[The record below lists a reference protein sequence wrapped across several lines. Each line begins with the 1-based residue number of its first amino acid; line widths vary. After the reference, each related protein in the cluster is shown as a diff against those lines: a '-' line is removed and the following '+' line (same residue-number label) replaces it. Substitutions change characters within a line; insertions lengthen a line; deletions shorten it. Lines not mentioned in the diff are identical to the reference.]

1 MALISAH
8 QMSSKQIEDLDA
20 LVTRCQTSD
29 LNTIPIYKHM
39 IDKFHTLPCNLL
51 FYNDNK
57 LIGFLRSFFFYPN
70 ACEMA
75 VMVDPE
81 FRRKGIARTMLNTII
96 PLLQIEQIRVLY
108 FSTPHGHNIGWFTQ
122 LGFSFR
128 NSERQMQYNPNKTIT
143 VTFNPTTIRMAGLSD
158 IPALIELDEVCF
170 PNKKPDAK
178 EVFINL
184 MTTSNCSIF
193 ISVLDQRIVGKAHVF
208 KESDRARITDIGV
221 NPAYRGQG
229 LASSLIKCC
238 INHALVNNKPK
249 IVLDVEITNET
260 ALKLYHALGFEIIN
274 AHDYWGTPE
283 DALEFGLASILQPSD
298 VNYVHVNT
306 IKS

>member
-81 FRRKGIARTMLNTII
+81 FRRKGIARTMLNTI
-96 PLLQIEQIRVLY
+96 
-108 FSTPHGHNIGWFTQ
+108 
-122 LGFSFR
+122 
-128 NSERQMQYNPNKTIT
+128 M
-143 VTFNPTTIRMAGLSD
+143 D
-158 IPALIELDEVCF
+158 II
-170 PNKKPDAK
+170 
-178 EVFINL
+178 
-184 MTTSNCSIF
+184 
-193 ISVLDQRIVGKAHVF
+193 
-208 KESDRARITDIGV
+208 
-221 NPAYRGQG
+221 
-229 LASSLIKCC
+229 
-238 INHALVNNKPK
+238 
-249 IVLDVEITNET
+249 
-260 ALKLYHALGFEIIN
+260 
-274 AHDYWGTPE
+274 
-283 DALEFGLASILQPSD
+283 
-298 VNYVHVNT
+298 
-306 IKS
+306 